1 MMGRKNQQV
10 WFTVAIDKSM
20 SDAIA
25 AALDDLNRQPGQM
38 VKISRNSLIKNLLLQ
53 FLSGYKEVK
62 EASINQNIKE
72 KEGE

>member
-1 MMGRKNQQV
+1 MGRKNQQV